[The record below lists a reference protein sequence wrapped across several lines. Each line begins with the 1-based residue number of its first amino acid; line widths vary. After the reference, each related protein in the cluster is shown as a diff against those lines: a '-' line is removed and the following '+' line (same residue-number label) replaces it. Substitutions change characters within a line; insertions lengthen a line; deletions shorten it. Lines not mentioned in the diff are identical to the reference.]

1 MFITVNIPLYSRVW
15 LKEKAGRFRLIS
27 CKHILLE
34 VDHAIWDVEILAEA
48 PLIAGAQDGRNSGF
62 EMVVDVCD
70 CKVWKWFKKFG
81 RLPCVEGT
89 GEILA
94 RVEQSELL

>member
-1 MFITVNIPLYSRVW
+1 MYFLSISIVLYCIYIYIPHYPRVW

-70 CKVWKWFKKFG
+70 CKVWKWFKV
-81 RLPCVEGT
+81 R
-89 GEILA
+89 EIA
-94 RVEQSELL
+94 MC